1 MHASYLHLLVAIVAE
16 VVATSF
22 LKRSDGLSRLGPS
35 LAVVIGYAVA
45 FYFLSL
51 ALRTVPVGM
60 AYAIWSGTG
69 IVLVS
74 LVGWV
79 LFRQPIDAAGAVG
92 IALILSG
99 VIVMNLF
106 SDTVAH

>member
-1 MHASYLHLLVAIVAE
+1 MQAPYLHLLVAIVAE

-22 LKRSDGLSRLGPS
+22 LKHSDGLSRLGPS
-35 LAVVIGYAVA
+35 VAVVLGYAVA

-60 AYAIWSGTG
+60 AYAIWSGAG

-74 LVGWV
+74 LAGWV
-79 LFRQPIDAAGAVG
+79 LFRQAIDAAGLVG
-92 IALILSG
+92 IGLILAG
-99 VIVMNLF
+99 VVVMNVF
-106 SDTVAH
+106 SKSAAH

>member
-16 VVATSF
+16 VIATSF
-22 LKRSDGLSRLGPS
+22 LKRSDGLSRLWPS
-35 LAVVIGYAVA
+35 VAVVIGYAVA

-60 AYAIWSGTG
+60 AYAIWSGAG

-74 LVGWV
+74 LAGWV
-79 LFRQPIDAAGAVG
+79 LFRQPIDAPGLLG
-92 IALILSG
+92 MGLILAG
-99 VIVMNLF
+99 VVVMNVF
-106 SDTVAH
+106 SRSTSH